1 MSGPPGGTMLDDT
14 NYAAGI
20 EYGYSILLRPRLTMD
35 FVLGVGYMGG
45 LYHNYVKM
53 DDCKVWQLT
62 GKRHWFGPTKAE
74 ITLRYEIGKGG
85 VR

>member
-1 MSGPPGGTMLDDT
+1 MLDDT
-14 NYAAGI
+14 NYAGGI
-20 EYGYSILLRPRLTMD
+20 EYGYSILLQPHLTLD

-53 DDCKVWQLT
+53 DGCKVWQLT
-62 GKRHWFGPTKAE
+62 GRRHWLGPTKAE